1 METASKKSPVAQPFG
16 IDAIPGQV
24 AGAPPKVG
32 VVLAAGNGLRMKDG
46 GVPMPKVLLKVGG
59 MHLVERA
66 VLTLR
71 FAGLD
76 RIRVVLG
83 NEAER
88 LEEAISKMPNLRGLP
103 IELVRCEDFQRGN
116 GASLRAGALGLDEPF
131 LVTMADHVLSVEMVR
146 ELVVAAGRDCLA
158 PHLLVD
164 PDPDNVFDLDDATKV
179 QTRNGAIA
187 SIGKELD
194 SYDVIDTGVFHFP
207 AWASREINAAVE
219 EGANSVSEIVA
230 RLMSMGRFGTVSAS
244 NPIWQ
249 DVDTP
254 AMAREAERMLLR
266 KLARRSVGEVDGR
279 PLRAL
284 TPSLAV

>member
-1 METASKKSPVAQPFG
+1 MQTATRHYIASNP
-16 IDAIPGQV
+16 AILEALPGKV
-24 AGAPPKVG
+24 PGPPPKVG
-32 VVLAAGNGLRMKDG
+32 VVLAAGNGLRMKAG
-46 GVPMPKVLLKVGG
+46 GVPMPKPLLKVGG
-59 MHLVERA
+59 LHLIERA

-76 RIRVVLG
+76 RIRVVTG
-83 NEAER
+83 NQADV
-88 LEEAISKMPNLRGLP
+88 LEEAIHGMPNLRGLP
-103 IELVRCEDFQRGN
+103 IELVHAEDFQRGN
-116 GASLRAGALGLDEPF
+116 GASLRAGAFGLDEPF
-131 LVTMADHVLSVEMVR
+131 LVTMADHVLSVQMVR
-146 ELVVAAGRDCLA
+146 ELVSAAGADSRV

-179 QTRNGAIA
+179 RTKNGAIA

-207 AWASREINAAVE
+207 GWTAREINQAVE

-230 RLMSMGRFGTVSAS
+230 RLMAMGRFGTVVAS

-254 AMAREAERMLLR
+254 AMAREAERMLAR
-266 KLARRSVGEVDGR
+266 KLARRSVGEVDVR